1 MSNSSLSTNTVL
13 FFDVLRFLLAS
24 IVVIGHGFGFF
35 FNYWDGFF
43 PNKSPYI
50 QSIAVVGFFF
60 VSGFLIT
67 NSVLIR
73 IEKDS
78 ASFLSYAIDRFARIY
93 CTLIPCLLFVAMV
106 DYAAD
111 KIYTNYEFSGNLNAY
126 LFAKNVLLIPGMPF
140 GSLRP
145 IWSLMFEWWI
155 YVLFGGIVF
164 FIKNK
169 FFGFLA
175 IIFGAYYTFIVNGKG
190 EAGQIAIIWIVGAI
204 SAYFYKDI
212 CVKSFNKGLYSA
224 LFFLFAILIYSTTLN
239 AYNLFAG
246 SFFSI
251 GLLLLAAHKSSKNIS
266 HHKNLI
272 IFRFLAGYSFTLFL
286 IHYTILSWIWR
297 IGLRGIEGFML
308 SIIAS
313 NIISI
318 SIARYTENYH
328 KNLSKWMLKSFMKI
342 STAKQVKQF

>member
-1 MSNSSLSTNTVL
+1 MSNRSLSSNTVV
-13 FFDVLRFLLAS
+13 FFDGLRFFLAS

-43 PNKSPYI
+43 PNKIPYI

-67 NSVLIR
+67 ISVLIR
-73 IEKDS
+73 IQKDS
-78 ASFLSYAIDRFARIY
+78 VSFLAYAIDRFSRIY
-93 CTLIPCLLFVAMV
+93 CTLIPCILFVAMV
-106 DYAAD
+106 DYAAY
-111 KIYTNYEFSGNLNAY
+111 KIYPSYEFSENLSPYIFIENI
-126 LFAKNVLLIPGMPF
+126 LLIPSMPF

-164 FIKNK
+164 FIKHK
-169 FFGFLA
+169 LIGFLA
-175 IIFGAYYTFIVNGKG
+175 IIFGAYYTFFVNGKG
-190 EAGQIAIIWIVGAI
+190 EAGQIAVIWMVGAI

-212 CVKSFNKGLYSA
+212 CVKSFNKKFYSS
-224 LFFLFAILIYSTTLN
+224 LFFASAILIYLTTLN

-251 GLLLLAAHKSSKNIS
+251 GLLLLAAHKNTQDIS
-266 HHKNLI
+266 PHKTAI
-272 IFRFLAGYSFTLFL
+272 VYRFLAGYSFTLFL
-286 IHYTILSWIWR
+286 THYTVLSWIWR
-297 IGLRGIEGFML
+297 SGLRGIEGFML
-308 SIIAS
+308 SIITA

-318 SIARYTENYH
+318 FIARYTENYH
-328 KNLSKWMLKSFMKI
+328 KHLSRWMLKSFTII
-342 STAKQVKQF
+342 STAKQVK